1 MKNVSIKMKK
11 NLAIDIHAQPDDTTC
26 GPTCLHAIYQYF
38 YDPLSLSQV
47 ISEIKSLEG
56 GGTLAVVLGCHALR
70 RGYKAKIYTYNLQV
84 FDPSWFKQSLSQFPQ
99 KLIAQKDFKKNS
111 KLSFATESYL
121 EFLELGGQILYEDL
135 SPLLIKKHLKRS
147 IPILTGLSSTYLY
160 SCAREFGPNS
170 DYDDVRGE
178 PAGHFVV
185 LAGYDKKEHKILIAD
200 PLFPNP
206 MSKHQY
212 YLVDVQRLINAIM
225 LGILT
230 YDGNMLIIEPKKN

>member
-1 MKNVSIKMKK
+1 MKK